1 MSIKGPWR
9 EFHFLIMKTYN
20 PDVAYSDFITRFECV
35 INAIALFK
43 TVRIKNNAS
52 EWFDGE
58 IAEKIHTRDKLYKKF
73 KSTKLHVDEE
83 IYKEARNTVQN
94 LIRKKKK
101 AYFEEK
107 IKENTANPKKLWK
120 TLKQLGL
127 PEKRLPCTDVC
138 LKVEDLKFDPFTI
151 SELFKKFYSNLAN
164 DLVCRLPAAS
174 KKFDIEAV
182 KVYYNDMFDLSH
194 KKLNFQTVQPNII
207 SNLLK
212 SCNVNKAAGIDNV
225 SGRFLKDGADVLG
238 IPITQICNL
247 SIRLSH
253 FPKDC
258 KVAKLKPL
266 YKKGTKTDPKNFR
279 PISLLPIVSKI
290 FEKVIHDQTMEY
302 LTDNNILYKYQSGFC
317 KNHSTDT

>member
-1 MSIKGPWR
+1 MENIKTAWS
-9 EFHFLIMKTYN
+9 
-20 PDVAYSDFITRFECV
+20 A
-35 INAIALFK
+35 
-43 TVRIKNNAS
+43 
-52 EWFDGE
+52 
-58 IAEKIHTRDKLYKKF
+58 
-73 KSTKLHVDEE
+73 
-83 IYKEARNTVQN
+83 
-94 LIRKKKK
+94 RKK
-101 AYFEEK
+101 
-107 IKENTANPKKLWK
+107 
-120 TLKQLGL
+120 
-127 PEKRLPCTDVC
+127 LPCTDVC

-238 IPITQICNL
+238 ILIAQICNL

-253 FPKDC
+253 
-258 KVAKLKPL
+258 
-266 YKKGTKTDPKNFR
+266 
-279 PISLLPIVSKI
+279 
-290 FEKVIHDQTMEY
+290 Y
-302 LTDNNILYKYQSGFC
+302 LTCTRKVLRRILKILDQSHFYQ
-317 KNHSTDT
+317 